1 MITYL
6 ECEKGF
12 SEIEEWHPGCWVKV
26 VEPTQEEMN
35 ILENHFGL
43 PEDFLNDISDVDE
56 RPRIERNDGWICTII
71 RIPITCDSD
80 AAIPFITVPL
90 GVMVKDDIIIT
101 LCYYKNFLTTDFID
115 HTQKRNI
122 DIKAA
127 PDFILRL
134 LNSSAYWYL
143 KDLRDVYRMVA
154 DAESELEQSIRNEDL
169 LKIMNIQKSLV
180 IFAAAISGNNILME
194 RLNRMYAGELDRE
207 LFEDVSIELRQA
219 DTTAAIATQMLD
231 RTLNTYA
238 SVISNNVNAI
248 MKRLTSISLI
258 LMIPTLIASFYGMN
272 VDVGISMENDWAF
285 GAIAGVGLT
294 LSVLTTFWLHK
305 IKWL

>member
-6 ECEKGF
+6 KCENGF
-12 SEIEEWHPGCWVKV
+12 AEVGEWSSGCWVD
-26 VEPTQEEMN
+26 VEQPTPEE
-35 ILENHFGL
+35 LETLMSRFGL
-43 PEDFLNDISDVDE
+43 PGDFLEDISDIDE
-56 RPRIERNDGWICTII
+56 RPRVERNDGWICTIL
-71 RIPITCDSD
+71 RIPIEYKKEGVPYVTVPVGV
-80 AAIPFITVPL
+80 IVNGEYIITV
-90 GVMVKDDIIIT
+90 
-101 LCYYKNFLTTDFID
+101 CYYTNKLIPDFVE
-115 HTQKRNI
+115 HSQKRGI
-122 DIKAA
+122 DVPTA

-143 KDLRDVYRMVA
+143 AYLKDVKNMVA
-154 DAESELEQSIRNEDL
+154 DAESGLRESIRNEEL
-169 LKIMNIQKSLV
+169 LRLMNLQKSFV
-180 IFAAAISGNNILME
+180 IFATSISGNNILLDRIK
-194 RLNRMYAGELDRE
+194 RLYGHELDKE

-219 DTTAAIATQMLD
+219 DSTVTIATQMLD

-272 VDVGISMENDWAF
+272 VDVGISMDNHWAF
-285 GAIAGVGLT
+285 AAIGSVGFALAVIT
-294 LSVLTTFWLHK
+294 CIWMRK